1 MVSHEH
7 LPFLTM
13 CRNDG
18 FVQFSG
24 AARNGTLP
32 NLALMPSILLLT
44 SGVFFGCLIE
54 LPFAVLCVLAEGS
67 IKNGMQ
73 NLFQVSICLKPVLL
87 SC

>member
-1 MVSHEH
+1 MVWLSLDAPDGESRASSPSD
-7 LPFLTM
+7 L

-54 LPFAVLCVLAEGS
+54 LPFAVLCVLGRG
-67 IKNGMQ
+67 IN
-73 NLFQVSICLKPVLL
+73 
-87 SC
+87 